1 MAAVPD
7 RIYPF
12 HRIDP
17 FHRIYPSTASVPRQ
31 RPLPSAEGRL
41 LAPLQPNVVGPVFGL
56 QMLLAALID
65 PF

>member
-17 FHRIYPSTASVPRQ
+17 FHRIYPFHRIGTQA
-31 RPLPSAEGRL
+31 
-41 LAPLQPNVVGPVFGL
+41 APTSICRG
-56 QMLLAALID
+56 
-65 PF
+65 